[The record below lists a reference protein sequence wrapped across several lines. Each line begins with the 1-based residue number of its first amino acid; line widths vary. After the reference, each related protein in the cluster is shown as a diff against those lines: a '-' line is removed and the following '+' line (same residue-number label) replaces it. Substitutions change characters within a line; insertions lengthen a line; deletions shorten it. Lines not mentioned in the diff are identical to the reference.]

1 MKINIKIL
9 LIFSLLIFSLLI
21 FTSNLFSYNI
31 DGLETYISVRDNGAL
46 EVHDYLFVSNVDSN
60 FLVLDIIPVYDLV
73 IKVDG
78 KKYNYYSYDL
88 DNLEIDLRHINKEV
102 NLNLEIIYLTDFY
115 SSKENSNWII
125 NYKPLFFESVDN
137 FKLDLPINSSFNT
150 LSVDLSKVSFN
161 NNRFSVT
168 DVNVSYLDINYF
180 INDLKIGES
189 SSRDLNYLYLGLVLF
204 IIIVTIF
211 FIFNIRNKKDIY
223 FKSNKKNIET
233 KSKKDFNDLLL
244 GLNENEQK
252 IVKLLLVESGLS
264 QKKISLKLFLPK
276 GTISRNIKKL
286 EEKGYIEIK
295 KYGVTN
301 KVFLSKLFEKKH

>member
-286 EEKGYIEIK
+286 EEKGYIEIM